1 MDAGAV
7 LVEGE
12 EGALMQQAF
21 QAEVG
26 AFADQL
32 HIEGVRLADRLAPFE
47 LEHLQVV
54 FDAFDA
60 EAEMGLVGLGEH
72 SLFLS
77 IIP

>member
-1 MDAGAV
+1 MDAGTV

-12 EGALMQQAF
+12 EGTLMQQAL
-21 QAEVG
+21 QIEVG
-26 AFADQL
+26 AFADQF
-32 HIEGVRLADRLAPFE
+32 HVEGVRLADRLAPFE

-54 FDAFDA
+54 FDTVDA